1 MDVSDY
7 LGMNISV
14 SLIEFSYEYIE
25 SEIVL
30 TVVDDVDLD
39 GTELECSIAP
49 DLDTDTITVYVNT
62 SGRSKSL
69 YIYSV
74 SVYDASHAFIFSLAP
89 LTPTGFSLMAVYPE
103 ALNLTVSFG
112 WDEPQSLGAE
122 TVVEFY
128 EIYISYLPIYVVS
141 SSSWN
146 VTLNYNVIYNATTT
160 AVNCAGRSSPAYI
173 FNIEFGN
180 SFMFIQLVVN
190 SFK

>member
-62 SGRSKSL
+62 SGRIKSL

-74 SVYDASHAFIFSLAP
+74 SVYDASHAF
-89 LTPTGFSLMAVYPE
+89 
-103 ALNLTVSFG
+103 
-112 WDEPQSLGAE
+112 
-122 TVVEFY
+122 
-128 EIYISYLPIYVVS
+128 YITFFL
-141 SSSWN
+141 
-146 VTLNYNVIYNATTT
+146 
-160 AVNCAGRSSPAYI
+160 
-173 FNIEFGN
+173 
-180 SFMFIQLVVN
+180 
-190 SFK
+190 

>member
-1 MDVSDY
+1 MPLNITYDNFSDINITNY

-49 DLDTDTITVYVNT
+49 NIDTDTITVYVNT

-74 SVYDASHAFIFSLAP
+74 SVNDSSHAF
-89 LTPTGFSLMAVYPE
+89 
-103 ALNLTVSFG
+103 
-112 WDEPQSLGAE
+112 
-122 TVVEFY
+122 
-128 EIYISYLPIYVVS
+128 YITFFL
-141 SSSWN
+141 
-146 VTLNYNVIYNATTT
+146 
-160 AVNCAGRSSPAYI
+160 
-173 FNIEFGN
+173 
-180 SFMFIQLVVN
+180 
-190 SFK
+190 